1 MFKFCILKGVYFTV
15 ILNFFFFSK
24 KITKLNE
31 LRLEL
36 ESKEAAYQE
45 QSLILTAKEIQF
57 ETMAKEKD
65 VERERAKKREE
76 ELGKTILTII

>member
-1 MFKFCILKGVYFTV
+1 MYFERCIFYSYSKL
-15 ILNFFFFSK
+15 FFFFSK

>member
-1 MFKFCILKGVYFTV
+1 M
-15 ILNFFFFSK
+15 
-24 KITKLNE
+24 
-31 LRLEL
+31 EL
-36 ESKEAAYQE
+36 ESKEAVYQE